1 MKSIVVSVLMCLAM
15 SLGIQAKAAAGQ
27 IDQAID
33 QKVTQVVKDKVWK
46 LKADM
51 VFLSGGKTEALP
63 SDSCFM
69 EVNGAEAA
77 VCLPYLSG
85 EQDGE
90 RVNLQGKVTAYSFRD
105 KGDHFT
111 VNLRMEAD
119 QKNYSFTIHVYKE
132 DGLGSILLNSTQL
145 SYSAELV
152 R

>member
-1 MKSIVVSVLMCLAM
+1 MKALVLGFVCLVM
-15 SLGIQAKAAAGQ
+15 TLGIQAKPVVGQ
-27 IDQAID
+27 LDQTID
-33 QKVTQVVKDKVWK
+33 QKVTQVVKDKAWK

-51 VFLSGGKTEALP
+51 VFLSGGKTVALP

-69 EVNGAEAA
+69 QVSGAEAE
-77 VCLPYLSG
+77 VCLPYLGG
-85 EQDGE
+85 EQDSE
-90 RVNLQGKVTAYSFRD
+90 RMNLKGKVTAYSFRD

-111 VNLRMEAD
+111 VNLRMEAG

-132 DGLGSILLNSTQL
+132 DGLGSILLNATQL